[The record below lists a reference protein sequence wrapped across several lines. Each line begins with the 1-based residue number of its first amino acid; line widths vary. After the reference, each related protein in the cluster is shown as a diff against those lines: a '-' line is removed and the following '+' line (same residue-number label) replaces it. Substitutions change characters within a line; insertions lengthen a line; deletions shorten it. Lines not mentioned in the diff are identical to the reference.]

1 MQFKELDYNKI
12 IEDKKAFHEF
22 IYTPLSEA
30 IKILEE
36 RRKDKDL
43 QKKIEELLDGEIPEI
58 FKGDDL
64 KGFQFRQIATPN
76 HETLM
81 FIKIAKEFNFK
92 PIICELAEDKFT
104 TNNRLKLSMGQL
116 KIYNKNSSIEKIN
129 IIDIKKSDGKKIK
142 EIKTI
147 KGLPLVDFHKK
158 LFTYYD
164 NHNISFYDMSD
175 WYLNKRKI
183 NNRYYEKV
191 FLFFICNGI
200 LFENFLTTKPEKDFV
215 EKIILPAFDDVFKK
229 TKMKPLIVPLLPKET
244 EGSEWFEFYEENIK
258 KIIYNF

>member
-81 FIKIAKEFNFK
+81 FIKIAKDFDIK
-92 PIICELAEDKFT
+92 PFFCEHYEDKFT
-104 TNNRLKLSMGQL
+104 TNNKFKLSLGQI
-116 KIYNKNSSIEKIN
+116 KINSGLDHTNGNYLFEKIN
-129 IIDIKKSDGKKIK
+129 IFDLKNNDGVKLI
-142 EIKTI
+142 EIKTHW
-147 KGLPLVDFHKK
+147 GEPLVDFHKN
-158 LFTYYD
+158 LFNNYNLCSD
-164 NHNISFYDMSD
+164 INFSNLSD
-175 WYLNKRKI
+175 WYIKNGNNPFDCYFKI
-183 NNRYYEKV
+183 
-191 FLFFICNGI
+191 FLLFISHGI
-200 LFENFLTTKPEKDFV
+200 KFENSGK
-215 EKIILPAFDDVFKK
+215 
-229 TKMKPLIVPLLPKET
+229 
-244 EGSEWFEFYEENIK
+244 
-258 KIIYNF
+258 